1 LIGRAPI
8 TIRGMGRRVLLACVV
23 ALVAGGAIVA
33 DAGALIVPIPGV
45 DGPSIRLVAA
55 LRTEDGGAI
64 LVAWIRPAHASGT
77 GTTLTARLDAEG
89 RLELGYGYEG
99 VAALPLGPTVIP
111 AALAVDPATGEA
123 WIGAMDGTRA
133 EIIAVSSTGQEQPG
147 FGRRGVVDLPAVD
160 DGGVRALAWRSG
172 ELLVAAGARGRCTG
186 CVLTV
191 LKGSSGAPVAR
202 TTITPAATCTG
213 AVADTRVALT
223 NANGALVA
231 TSVPNPA
238 ACTPAVLAFD
248 DRLVPTGSKPLPHL
262 PAQALRSL
270 VLTPESGGTCVA
282 GTGPAGISVWP
293 LGARRSSLLV
303 SGASARLIALVPL
316 GGGACGALLARA
328 RRSGEVAQTAPSSSA
343 PSTSVV
349 PASLAPL
356 AMFRCHQHLLVI
368 AADGPVG
375 DQAAVIVPIRIGRG
389 PFAAA
394 TGASRSMP
402 STGCA

>member
-1 LIGRAPI
+1 
-8 TIRGMGRRVLLACVV
+8 MGRRVLLACVV
-23 ALVAGGAIVA
+23 ALVAGGAIA
-33 DAGALIVPIPGV
+33 AEAWALIVPIPGIA
-45 DGPSIRLVAA
+45 GPSIRLVAA

-64 LVAWIRPAHASGT
+64 MVASIRPAHAAGA

-111 AALAVDPATGEA
+111 TALAVDPATGEA
-123 WIGAMDGTRA
+123 WIGATDGTRA
-133 EIIAVSSTGQEQPG
+133 EIIAVSPTGKEQPG

-160 DGGVRALAWRSG
+160 DGGVRALAWRKG

-191 LKGSSGAPVAR
+191 LKGSSGAPLAR
-202 TTITPAATCTG
+202 TTITRAATCTR
-213 AVADTRVALT
+213 AVTVTSVALT
-223 NANGALVA
+223 NTNGSLAA
-231 TSVPNPA
+231 TSVANPA
-238 ACTPAVLAFD
+238 ACTPALLAFD
-248 DRLVPTGSKPLPHL
+248 DRLVPSGSKPLPRL
-262 PAQALRSL
+262 PAQPLRTL
-270 VLTPESGGTCVA
+270 VLTPEAGATCVA

-293 LGARRSSLLV
+293 LGARRSSALV
-303 SGASARLIALVPL
+303 GGASVRLIALVPL
-316 GGGACGALLARA
+316 GGGACGALLARD
-328 RRSGEVAQTAPSSSA
+328 RRSGEVAQTAPSNSA
-343 PSTSVV
+343 ASVGVV
-349 PASLAPL
+349 PASLVPL

-375 DQAAVIVPIRIGRG
+375 DQAAVIVPVRIARG

-394 TGASRSMP
+394 MRASRSMP